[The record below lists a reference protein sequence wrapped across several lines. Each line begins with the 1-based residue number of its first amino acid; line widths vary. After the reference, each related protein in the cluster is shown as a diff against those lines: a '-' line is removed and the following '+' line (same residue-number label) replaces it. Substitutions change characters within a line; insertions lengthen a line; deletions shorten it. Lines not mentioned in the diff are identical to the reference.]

1 MQMNGQKEMATQGG
15 QENEKTW
22 KNAQQNQKIKKEWKN
37 ISKVCIST
45 IIEIRRGKEN
55 KREK

>member
-1 MQMNGQKEMATQGG
+1 MATQGG
-15 QENEKTW
+15 QENEKNMEERTT
-22 KNAQQNQKIKKEWKN
+22 KTEDEIKKEWKN
-37 ISKVCIST
+37 ISKICIST